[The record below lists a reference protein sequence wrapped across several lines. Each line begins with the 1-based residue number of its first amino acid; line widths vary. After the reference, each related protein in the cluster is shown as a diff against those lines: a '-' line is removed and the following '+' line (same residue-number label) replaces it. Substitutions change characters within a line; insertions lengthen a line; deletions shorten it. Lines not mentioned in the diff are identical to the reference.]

1 MIQRVIVGLL
11 LTGGLLASERL
22 HGLAVERLT
31 VTMKVTAQ

>member
-22 HGLAVERLT
+22 HAVERLT
-31 VTMKVTAQ
+31 DTMKVTAQ